1 MRRSMKVILFSILL
15 LGFAV
20 SAPSAQNAPKHEA
33 LTEGEIIRLLQG
45 GVSPERVE
53 LLARDRGIL
62 FQMTPAV
69 ESDLRDAGATDAL
82 LAALREIAA
91 KSAPATPAQPPPAP
105 APTLLVIQTQPG
117 EAQVYVDGA
126 PSGKTSPEGALK
138 IPNLAAGSHQVRL
151 THAGYQD
158 FCQRI
163 DVPAGETTHYAYALV
178 AVPPAAPPAAPPPGS
193 LVHFILDRTLTTP
206 VQPVR
211 GVALGGEP
219 ATLAALG
226 PDGYVRTWNA
236 ATGEARKNIALEDHP
251 KGVSCMTFS
260 RDGKWI
266 VVSEFFVK
274 AKVYTSKAELLD
286 PAAGQEVR
294 TLVSHHW
301 EVDGVAI
308 SRDGRWFATSNWDRK
323 VRLLEFP
330 SGKDVRDFE
339 SAAKPRCVALS
350 PDGKIIASGALDA
363 TISLWNSEGG
373 AEIHRLSG
381 HTGAVVSVDFSPDGG
396 QLASASSDGSA
407 RIWNVATRQSIC
419 TLSGHM
425 GAVTSAVYSPDGKF
439 VVSGGADNTVR
450 LWDPASGRN
459 IESFGGHSG
468 VWQVAFS
475 PDGKYL
481 AAGYADGTISVWKRK
496 E

>member
-1 MRRSMKVILFSILL
+1 MRGSVRVTILSLL
-15 LGFAV
+15 FFGLAA
-20 SAPSAQNAPKHEA
+20 SALAAQNAPQREA

-45 GVSPERVE
+45 GVPPERVE
-53 LLARDRGIL
+53 SLARDRGIL

-82 LAALREIAA
+82 LKALREIAA
-91 KSAPATPAQPPPAP
+91 KPAPAAPTPTATP
-105 APTLLVIQTQPG
+105 APTLLMIQTQPG
-117 EAQVYVDGA
+117 EAQVYVDDVL
-126 PSGKTSPEGALK
+126 SGKTSPEGALK
-138 IPNLAAGSHQVRL
+138 IPNLAPGSHQVRL

-158 FCQRI
+158 FSQRI
-163 DVPAGETTHYAYALV
+163 DVPAGETAHYAFALV
-178 AVPPAAPPAAPPPGS
+178 AVQPAAPPAAPPGS
-193 LVHFILDRTLTTP
+193 LVHFLLDRTLTTP

-236 ATGEARKNIALEDHP
+236 ATGDPLKNIALEDHP

-266 VVSEFFVK
+266 VVSEFSVK

-286 PAAGQEVR
+286 AAAGQEVR

-301 EVDGVAI
+301 EVDGVAV

-363 TISLWNSEGG
+363 TISLWDSAGG

-381 HTGAVVSVDFSPDGG
+381 HTAAVVSVDFSPDGR
-396 QLASASSDGSA
+396 QLASASSDGST
-407 RIWNVATRQSIC
+407 RIWNVATGQSIC
-419 TLSGHM
+419 TLSGHL

-450 LWDPASGRN
+450 FWDPATGRN

>member
-1 MRRSMKVILFSILL
+1 MRSSIPITVFVAMLL
-15 LGFAV
+15 SFTTLAV
-20 SAPSAQNAPKHEA
+20 SAQNQPKHEA

-45 GVSPERVE
+45 GVSPERVAS
-53 LLARDRGIL
+53 LARDRGIL

-82 LAALREIAA
+82 LSELREIAA
-91 KSAPATPAQPPPAP
+91 KAAPPAPAQPPAP
-105 APTLLVIQTQPG
+105 SAATTQLVVQTQPG
-117 EAQVYVDGA
+117 EVQVYVDDVL
-126 PSGKTSPEGALK
+126 SGKTSPDGVLK
-138 IPNLAAGSHQVRL
+138 IPNLPAGTHRVRL
-151 THAGYQD
+151 ALTGYQD
-158 FCQRI
+158 FQQRI
-163 DVPAGETTHYAYALV
+163 DLPAGETTHYAFALV
-178 AVPPAAPPAAPPPGS
+178 AAQPAAPTPGAI
-193 LVHFILDRTLTTP
+193 VHFIFDRTLETP

-211 GVALGGEP
+211 GLALGGDP

-226 PDGYVRTWNA
+226 PDGNVRMWNA
-236 ATGEARKNIALEDHP
+236 VTGNPLKTIALYDRP
-251 KGVSCMTFS
+251 KGVSCMAFS

-286 PAAGQEVR
+286 AAAGQEVR

-301 EVDGVAI
+301 EIDGVAI
-308 SRDGRWFATSNWDRK
+308 SRDGHWFATSNWDRK

-330 SGKDVRDFE
+330 SGKEVRDFE
-339 SAAKPRCVALS
+339 SAGKPRCVAIS
-350 PDGKIIASGALDA
+350 PDAKIIASGGLDA
-363 TISLWNSEGG
+363 TVSLWDCQGGSE
-373 AEIHRLSG
+373 IRRLSG
-381 HTGAVVSVDFSPDGG
+381 HTGGVVGVDFSPDGR
-396 QLASASSDGSA
+396 QLASASSDGSV
-407 RIWNVATRQSIC
+407 RIWNVATGQSLS

-450 LWDPASGRN
+450 FWDPATGRN
-459 IESFGGHSG
+459 VETFGGHSG

-475 PDGKYL
+475 PDGKFL
-481 AAGYADGTISVWKRK
+481 AAGHADGTISVWKKK